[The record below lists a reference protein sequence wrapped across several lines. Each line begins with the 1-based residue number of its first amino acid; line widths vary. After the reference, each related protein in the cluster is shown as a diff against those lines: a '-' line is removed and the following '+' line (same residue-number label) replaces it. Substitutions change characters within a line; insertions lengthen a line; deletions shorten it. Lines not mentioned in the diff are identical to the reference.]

1 MTELRPFPFVGPFPV
16 PVVKPRPGGLAR
28 RPGGTGSKGWRA
40 IGTNAL
46 HGPATAARELHL
58 RQGHDGR
65 GDAGSRHAEPA
76 DSEHDAMQMMGA
88 GLALEFGG

>member
-28 RPGGTGSKGWRA
+28 RPGGTGYKGWRA

-46 HGPATAARELHL
+46 HEPPQRPANYICARDTMVEATPAAATQSPLI
-58 RQGHDGR
+58 
-65 GDAGSRHAEPA
+65 AN
-76 DSEHDAMQMMGA
+76 MMRCR
-88 GLALEFGG
+88 